1 MIHAYL
7 LIAQYT
13 TSTNKFHS
21 WNVAPHNLKITV
33 KNIYNIFLNK
43 KIKIS
48 NVRKNNLEKKLLYLD
63 SRKIKKLLKW
73 KPILNYPEM
82 IYDVDSWYG
91 IFYSK
96 KNS

>member
-1 MIHAYL
+1 MIKKIKIRNANSIRPWQHIFDVIHAYL

-43 KIKIS
+43 KLKFLM
-48 NVRKNNLEKKLLYLD
+48 LEK
-63 SRKIKKLLKW
+63 I
-73 KPILNYPEM
+73 I
-82 IYDVDSWYG
+82 
-91 IFYSK
+91 
-96 KNS
+96 